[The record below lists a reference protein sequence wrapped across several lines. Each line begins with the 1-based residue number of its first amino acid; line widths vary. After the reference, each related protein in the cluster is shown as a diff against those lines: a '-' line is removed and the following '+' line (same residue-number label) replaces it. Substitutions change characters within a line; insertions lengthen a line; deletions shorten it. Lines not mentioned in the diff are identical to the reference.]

1 MEPEARLLPE
11 EMLQPVQVR
20 ALRRFELGDRV
31 VEVGDVVTVPR
42 HRAEY
47 LRFLQLVEW
56 T

>member
-1 MEPEARLLPE
+1 MPLS
-11 EMLQPVQVR
+11 MLEPVQVR
-20 ALRRFELGDRV
+20 ARRRFELGDRV
-31 VEVGDVVTVPR
+31 VEVGGVVTVPR